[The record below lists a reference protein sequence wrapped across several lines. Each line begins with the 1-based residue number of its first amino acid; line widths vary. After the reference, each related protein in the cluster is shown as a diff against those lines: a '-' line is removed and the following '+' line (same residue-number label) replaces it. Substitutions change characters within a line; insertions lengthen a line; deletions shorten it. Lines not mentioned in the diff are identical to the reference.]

1 MTNQQKRFNEIIQ
14 LNQHKEDVFA
24 FIGLGSMHDLSR
36 LDAYSDIDFFIIVQS
51 QDDKKRYMEDMS
63 WLEVQPI
70 IFSYIETK
78 DGLKV
83 IYDDGILLEFAVF
96 TMDEL
101 KHIPFQ
107 EGTVYY
113 KKAFINEH
121 DLKPQIK
128 SFHSVD
134 LNKAISNCLSNL
146 YVGLLRE
153 HRGEHVAAFLM
164 IQVYATS
171 HLLKILDQHQDD
183 PFVVER
189 RIERRLNLDYQG
201 LYPGIIHNKMAV
213 TKILNYLEPWTSS
226 YQAIISKIKDML

>member
-1 MTNQQKRFNEIIQ
+1 MTNQQKRFNEIIK
-14 LNQHKEDVFA
+14 LNQHKEELLA

-36 LDAYSDIDFFIIVQS
+36 LDLYSDIDFFIMVQS
-51 QDDKKRYMEDMS
+51 QHDKKRYMEDIS
-63 WLEVQPI
+63 WLDVHPI
-70 IFSYIETK
+70 IFSYIETR

-83 IYDDGILLEFAVF
+83 IYEDGILLEFAVF

-107 EGTVYY
+107 EGTMYY
-113 KKAFINEH
+113 KKPFIDEH
-121 DLKPQIK
+121 DLKPQVK
-128 SFHSVD
+128 SFHPFD
-134 LNKAISNCLSNL
+134 LNKTISNCLSNL

-171 HLLKILDQHQDD
+171 HLLKILDQNQDD

-189 RIERRLNLDYQG
+189 RIEQRLDLDYQA
-201 LYPGIIHNKMAV
+201 LYPGVQHNQNAV
-213 TKILNYLEPWTSS
+213 SKILDYLEPWTAS
-226 YQAIISKIKDML
+226 YQPIISKIKDML

>member
-1 MTNQQKRFNEIIQ
+1 MTHIQRFNAIIK
-14 LNQHKEDVFA
+14 LNQHKKEVLA

-36 LDAYSDIDFFIIVQS
+36 LDRYSDIDFFIMVQT
-51 QDDKKRYMEDMS
+51 QHDKKRYMEDIS
-63 WLEVQPI
+63 WLEVHPI
-70 IFSYIETK
+70 IFLYIETR

-83 IYDDGILLEFAVF
+83 IYEDGILLEFAVF
-96 TMDEL
+96 TIDEL

-107 EGTVYY
+107 EGTIYY
-113 KKAFINEH
+113 KKPFINEH
-121 DLKPQIK
+121 DLKPQLK
-128 SFHSVD
+128 QFHAFD
-134 LNKAISNCLSNL
+134 LNKTISNCLSNL

-171 HLLKILDQHQDD
+171 HLLKILDQNQDD

-189 RIERRLNLDYQG
+189 RIEQRLDLDYEA
-201 LYPGIIHNKMAV
+201 LYPGIQHNKNAV
-213 TKILNYLEPWTSS
+213 SKILDYLEPWTTS

>member
-51 QDDKKRYMEDMS
+51 QHDKKRYMGDMS

-107 EGTVYY
+107 EGTIYY
-113 KKAFINEH
+113 KKPFINEH

-128 SFHSVD
+128 SFHAFD
-134 LNKAISNCLSNL
+134 LNKTISNCLSNL

-171 HLLKILDQHQDD
+171 NLLKILDQHQDD

-189 RIERRLNLDYQG
+189 RIEQRLNLDYQG

>member
-1 MTNQQKRFNEIIQ
+1 
-14 LNQHKEDVFA
+14 
-24 FIGLGSMHDLSR
+24 
-36 LDAYSDIDFFIIVQS
+36 
-51 QDDKKRYMEDMS
+51 MEDIS
-63 WLEVQPI
+63 WLEVHPI
-70 IFSYIETK
+70 IFSYIETR

-83 IYDDGILLEFAVF
+83 IYEDGILLEFAVF

-107 EGTVYY
+107 EGTIYY
-113 KKAFINEH
+113 KKPFIDEL

-128 SFHSVD
+128 TFHPFD
-134 LNKAISNCLSNL
+134 LNKTISNCLSNL

-171 HLLKILDQHQDD
+171 HLLKILDQNQDD

-189 RIERRLNLDYQG
+189 RIEQRLDLDYQA
-201 LYPGIIHNKMAV
+201 LYPGIQNNKNAV
-213 TKILNYLEPWTSS
+213 SKILDYLEPELTFH
-226 YQAIISKIKDML
+226 QPIISKIKDML